1 MLLHESWEKQA
12 KKLLTLLWK
21 YKDSEIF
28 HKPVNPIEQGVPNY
42 FNIVKNPM
50 DFSLIKKKLR
60 EYQYTNFKEFCKDMD
75 LVFNNCFL
83 FNGEKSTVGQ
93 LCKNVKDEYLRLYN
107 SLKMDKFY

>member
-1 MLLHESWEKQA
+1 
-12 KKLLTLLWK
+12 
-21 YKDSEIF
+21 
-28 HKPVNPIEQGVPNY
+28 
-42 FNIVKNPM
+42 M